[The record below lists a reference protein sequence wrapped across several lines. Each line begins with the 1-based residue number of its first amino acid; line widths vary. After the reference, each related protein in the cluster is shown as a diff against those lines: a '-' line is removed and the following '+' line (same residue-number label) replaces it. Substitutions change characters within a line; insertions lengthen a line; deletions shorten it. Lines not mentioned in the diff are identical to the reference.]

1 MMNNISGIKKIMNV
15 VITGMAAFM
24 LAGCTVARSSSST
37 GTKQDKDSVKI
48 GVNMELS
55 GAAAGYG
62 NAQKQGIQ
70 LAVSEINKKGGIDVN
85 GRKKKIKLI
94 MRDNKTA
101 ISTSASV
108 AAQLA
113 TKEKVAAIV
122 GPATTNAG
130 TAEIPNITKAKVP
143 SVSPSATDPNYT
155 LQKNGKVQPFVFR
168 ACYQNNFQGGS
179 AAKFVMNNIKAKR
192 VAVYTDNSSDYGN
205 GLAKAFKKTYK
216 GKIVDSQTFSEGDK
230 DFNAV
235 LTSFKAKKVDAIYV
249 PGYYTEVGLI
259 IKQARQIG
267 IKAPIVG
274 SDGMADPKLVQIAG
288 AKNASKIYY
297 TTPFSTQVAAKD
309 PTASKFMRNF
319 KNRYHEE
326 APTFSALA
334 YDAVYM
340 IKEAI
345 ENEKSDD
352 SAKITK
358 GLEQIKDFTGVTG
371 KITVNKDHNPEKPI
385 AVEELINGKVG
396 KTFKIE

>member
-1 MMNNISGIKKIMNV
+1 MMDNISGIKKIMNV

-309 PTASKFMRNF
+309 PTASKFMRDF

-371 KITVNKDHNPEKPI
+371 KITVDKDHNPEKPI

>member
-1 MMNNISGIKKIMNV
+1 MMDNISGIKKVMNV

-55 GAAAGYG
+55 GPAAGYG

-309 PTASKFMRNF
+309 PTASKFMRDF

-371 KITVNKDHNPEKPI
+371 KITVDKDHNPEKPI

>member
-1 MMNNISGIKKIMNV
+1 MNV

-24 LAGCTVARSSSST
+24 LAGCTVAKSSSGD

-85 GRKKKIKLI
+85 GHKKKIKLI

-309 PTASKFMRNF
+309 PTASKFMSDF

-371 KITVNKDHNPEKPI
+371 KITVDKDHNPEKPI

>member
-205 GLAKAFKKTYK
+205 GLARAFKKTYK

-309 PTASKFMRNF
+309 PTASKFMRDF

-371 KITVNKDHNPEKPI
+371 KITVDKDHNPEKPI

>member
-1 MMNNISGIKKIMNV
+1 MMDNISGIKKIMNV

-24 LAGCTVARSSSST
+24 LAGCTVAKSSSGD

-85 GRKKKIKLI
+85 GHKKKIKLI

-309 PTASKFMRNF
+309 PTASKFMSDF

-326 APTFSALA
+326 APTFSVLA

-371 KITVNKDHNPEKPI
+371 KITVDKDHNPEKPI